1 MMHMASSMPSGDLDP
16 SVALYDECASPRWS
30 AQVLQER
37 LEALV
42 PEAYALSV
50 QEAIAPIGDYLS
62 VDREMALRALFLP
75 LLTIRAVRDGEILG
89 WMNTVERFVCRGHA
103 LLNAPHFRASLTK
116 PPLLQENLQI
126 IASLVFGITSIL
138 PVVTEGVCGSRRRS
152 SNQQVPF

>member
-42 PEAYALSV
+42 PEAYALSA
-50 QEAIAPIGDYLS
+50 EESIAHIGHYLA

-75 LLTIRAVRDGEILG
+75 LLTVRAVRDGEILG
-89 WMNTVERFVCRGHA
+89 WMNTVERFVSRGHA
-103 LLNAPHFRASLTK
+103 LLNAPHFRASLMK
-116 PPLLQENLQI
+116 PPLLPQNLQI
-126 IASLVFGITSIL
+126 IASLVFGIASIL
-138 PVVTEGVCGSRRRS
+138 PVVTEDVCGSRRQS
-152 SNQQVPF
+152 SNQRDPF